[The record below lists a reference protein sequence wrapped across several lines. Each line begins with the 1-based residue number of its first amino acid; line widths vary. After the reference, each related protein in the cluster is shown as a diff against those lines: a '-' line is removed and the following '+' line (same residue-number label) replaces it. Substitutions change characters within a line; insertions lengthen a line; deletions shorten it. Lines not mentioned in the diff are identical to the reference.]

1 MKITVSDQAGR
12 QFPIEIDR
20 TDNIFQLKG
29 KVARVAGG
37 GNVHQMKILF
47 NGKELDNFSNFV
59 QNQIDEGATLTVQ
72 FPSTGVQNSAP
83 IQQQQRAADPFAA
96 FGGGARPQ
104 QPARAPQQPTR
115 APQQTMGMN
124 FMKNPSLVQHV
135 TQLRDSI
142 VNDSGKLSNLLEKDP
157 ELAQALLS
165 DSIED
170 SVQLVGTRV
179 INPNLGS

>member
-1 MKITVSDQAGR
+1 MKITVSDQTGR

-29 KVARVAGG
+29 KVARVSGG

-96 FGGGARPQ
+96 FGGGPRQQ
-104 QPARAPQQPTR
+104 QPARAPQQAT
-115 APQQTMGMN
+115 GMN
-124 FMKNPSLVQHV
+124 FMKNPALVQHV

-179 INPNLGS
+179 ISLNPGS